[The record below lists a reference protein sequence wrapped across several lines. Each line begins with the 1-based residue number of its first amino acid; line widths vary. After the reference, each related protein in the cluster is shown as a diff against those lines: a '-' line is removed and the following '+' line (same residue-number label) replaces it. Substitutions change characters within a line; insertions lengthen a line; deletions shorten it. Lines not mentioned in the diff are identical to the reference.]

1 MKFGVNKSVPSPRT
15 YLYEYTV
22 KRPVGK
28 IQIPDEFII
37 SELPKVKNQGSVNS
51 CCACAAAEILEILN
65 LREFGEHAIFSEGY
79 IYGRCRS
86 PQGKYK
92 GMYPDLLV
100 EELRKKGSVPTTI
113 YNKCYEMPEMQELL
127 NNNPHISKLDELAEK
142 YRLKAYVAFLGKKYA
157 EMKEALY
164 THDTPLFAVC
174 EDYFRESHAIII
186 VGFTKNGFIIQN
198 SWGEKW
204 GNKGRKEIPF
214 DAIDYAYLF
223 IDEVFELNFKDVK
236 ESDWFYKAVKDC
248 VFGGLMKGR
257 SEDVFDPGA
266 PLTRAEAA
274 QLMSNFAKKI
284 DEISK
289 IKEDGK

>member
-51 CCACAAAEILEILN
+51 CCACAAAEVLEILN

-186 VGFTKNGFIIQN
+186 VGYTKNGFIIQN

-223 IDEVFELNFKDVK
+223 IDEVFNLNFKDVK
-236 ESDWFYKAVKDC
+236 ETDWFYKAVKEM
-248 VFGGLMKGR
+248 VFGGIMKGR
-257 SEDVFDPGA
+257 SEDTFDPGA

>member
-1 MKFGVNKSVPSPRT
+1 MKFGVRDSAPSLRVYT
-15 YLYEYTV
+15 YEAVGGIDLPKAFTV
-22 KRPVGK
+22 T
-28 IQIPDEFII
+28 D
-37 SELPKVKNQGSVNS
+37 LPKVKNQGSVNS
-51 CCACAAAEILEILN
+51 CCACAAAEILEVLN
-65 LREFGEHAIFSEGY
+65 GREFDSHTEFSEGY

-86 PQGKYK
+86 ENGKYK

-113 YNKCYEMPEMQELL
+113 FNKSFEMPEMQEILKT
-127 NNNPHISKLDELAEK
+127 HKSIAKLDGIAEK
-142 YRLKAYVAFLGKKYA
+142 YRIKGYVAFLGKKYD

-164 THDTPLFAVC
+164 VHDVPLLAISRN
-174 EDYFRESHAIII
+174 YFGGSHAVIII
-186 VGFTKNGFIIQN
+186 GYTESGFIIQN

-204 GNKGRKEIPF
+204 GNKGRREVPF

-236 ESDWFYKAVKDC
+236 ETDWFYKAVKDC

-274 QLMSNFAKKI
+274 QLMANFSKKI
-284 DEISK
+284 DEILK
-289 IKEDGK
+289 IKEG

>member
-1 MKFGVNKSVPSPRT
+1 MYGVNKSYPSVRT
-15 YLYEYTV
+15 YLYQPVGSIDIPAEYTV
-22 KRPVGK
+22 T
-28 IQIPDEFII
+28 Q
-37 SELPKVKNQGSVNS
+37 LPKVKNQGSVNS

-65 LREFGEHAIFSEGY
+65 LREFGEHAVFSEGY

-127 NNNPHISKLDELAEK
+127 NNNPNISKLDELAEK

-164 THDTPLFAVC
+164 VYDTPLFAVC
-174 EDYFRESHAIII
+174 EDYFKESHAIII
-186 VGFTKNGFIIQN
+186 VGYTKNGFIIQN

-214 DAIDYAYLF
+214 DAVDYAYLF
-223 IDEVFELNFKDVK
+223 IDEVFELKFKDVK
-236 ESDWFYKAVKDC
+236 ETDWFYKAVKEM
-248 VFGGLMKGR
+248 VFGGIMKGR
-257 SEDVFDPGA
+257 SEDTFDPIV
-266 PLTRAEAA
+266 PPTRAELA
-274 QLMSNFAKKI
+274 QFGVNILKKVE
-284 DEISK
+284 EIQK
-289 IKEDGK
+289 IKES

>member
-1 MKFGVNKSVPSPRT
+1 MYGVNKSYPSVRT
-15 YLYEYTV
+15 YPYKPVGSIDIPAAYTV
-22 KRPVGK
+22 T
-28 IQIPDEFII
+28 Q
-37 SELPKVKNQGSVNS
+37 LPKVKNQGSVNS

-100 EELRKKGSVPTTI
+100 EELRKKGSVLTTI

-127 NNNPHISKLDELAEK
+127 NNNPHIAKLDELAEK
-142 YRLKAYVAFLGKKYA
+142 YRLKAYVAFLGRKYA

-164 THDTPLFAVC
+164 THDTPLFAVS
-174 EDYFRESHAIII
+174 EDYFKESHAIII
-186 VGFTKNGFIIQN
+186 IGYTKNGFVIQN

-223 IDEVFELNFKDVK
+223 IDEVFNLNFKDVK

-257 SEDVFDPGA
+257 TEDTFDPQA

-284 DEISK
+284 DEILK
-289 IKEDGK
+289 IKES

>member
-65 LREFGEHAIFSEGY
+65 LREFDEHVVFSEGY

-127 NNNPHISKLDELAEK
+127 NNNPNISKLDELAEK

-164 THDTPLFAVC
+164 IYDTPLFAVC

-186 VGFTKNGFIIQN
+186 VGYTKNGFIIQN

-214 DAIDYAYLF
+214 DAVDYAYLF
-223 IDEVFELNFKDVK
+223 IDEVFELKFKDVK
-236 ESDWFYKAVKDC
+236 ETDWFYKAVKEA
-248 VFGGLMKGR
+248 VFGGLMTGR
-257 SEDVFDPGA
+257 SEDTFDPTA
-266 PLTRAEAA
+266 PCTRAEMA
-274 QLMSNFAKKI
+274 QFGVNILKKI
-284 DEISK
+284 EEIQK
-289 IKEDGK
+289 IKEG

>member
-22 KRPVGK
+22 KRPIGK

-51 CCACAAAEILEILN
+51 CCACAAAEVLEILN

-100 EELRKKGSVPTTI
+100 EKLRKKGSVPTTI

-164 THDTPLFAVC
+164 MHDTPLFAVC

-186 VGFTKNGFIIQN
+186 VGYTESGFIIQN

-214 DAIDYAYLF
+214 DAVDYAYLF
-223 IDEVFELNFKDVK
+223 IDEVFNLNFKDVK
-236 ESDWFYKAVKDC
+236 ETDWFYKAVKEM
-248 VFGGLMKGR
+248 VFGGIMKGR
-257 SEDVFDPGA
+257 SEDTFDPIV
-266 PLTRAEAA
+266 PPTRAELA
-274 QLMSNFAKKI
+274 QFGVNILKKI
-284 DEISK
+284 EEIQK
-289 IKEDGK
+289 IKEG

>member
-266 PLTRAEAA
+266 PCTRAEMA
-274 QLMSNFAKKI
+274 QFGVNLLKKI
-284 DEISK
+284 EEIQK
-289 IKEDGK
+289 IKEG

>member
-1 MKFGVNKSVPSPRT
+1 MKYGANISAPSPRVYT
-15 YLYEYTV
+15 YEAVGGAELPKAFTV
-22 KRPVGK
+22 T
-28 IQIPDEFII
+28 D
-37 SELPKVKNQGSVNS
+37 LPKVKNQGSVNS
-51 CCACAAAEILEILN
+51 CCACAASEIMEVLN
-65 LREFGEHAIFSEGY
+65 GREFDNHTEFSEGY

-86 PQGKYK
+86 ESGKYE

-100 EELRKKGSVPTTI
+100 EELRKKGSVPTTLF
-113 YNKCYEMPEMQELL
+113 NKSFEMPEMQEILKT
-127 NNNPHISKLDELAEK
+127 HKSIAKLDGIAEK
-142 YRLKAYVAFLGKKYA
+142 YRIKGYVAFLGKKYD

-164 THDTPLFAVC
+164 VHDVPLLAISRN
-174 EDYFRESHAIII
+174 YFGGSHAVIII
-186 VGFTKNGFIIQN
+186 GYTESGFIIQN

-204 GNKGRKEIPF
+204 GNKGRKVIPLG
-214 DAIDYAYLF
+214 AIDYAYLL
-223 IDEVFELNFKDVK
+223 IDEVFNLNFKDVK
-236 ESDWFYKAVKDC
+236 ETDWFYKAVKDC

>member
-51 CCACAAAEILEILN
+51 CCACAAAEVLEILN

-164 THDTPLFAVC
+164 MHDTPLFAVC

-186 VGFTKNGFIIQN
+186 VGYTKNGFIIQN

-236 ESDWFYKAVKDC
+236 ESD
-248 VFGGLMKGR
+248 
-257 SEDVFDPGA
+257 
-266 PLTRAEAA
+266 
-274 QLMSNFAKKI
+274 
-284 DEISK
+284 
-289 IKEDGK
+289 

>member
-51 CCACAAAEILEILN
+51 CCACAAAEVLEILN

-164 THDTPLFAVC
+164 MHDIPLLAISRN
-174 EDYFRESHAIII
+174 YFGGSHAVIII
-186 VGFTKNGFIIQN
+186 GYTENGFIIQN

-214 DAIDYAYLF
+214 EAIDYAYLL

-236 ESDWFYKAVKDC
+236 ETDWFYKAVKEA

-284 DEISK
+284 EEIQK
-289 IKEDGK
+289 IKEG

>member
-51 CCACAAAEILEILN
+51 CCACAAAEVLEILN

-100 EELRKKGSVPTTI
+100 DELRKKGSVPTTI

-164 THDTPLFAVC
+164 MHDIPLFAVC

-186 VGFTKNGFIIQN
+186 VGYTKNGFVIQN

-236 ESDWFYKAVKDC
+236 ESDWFYKAVKNC

-257 SEDVFDPGA
+257 TEDIFDPQA

-284 DEISK
+284 EEIQK
-289 IKEDGK
+289 IKEG

>member
-1 MKFGVNKSVPSPRT
+1 MYMYGVNKSYPSVRT
-15 YLYEYTV
+15 YLYQPVGSIDIPSEYTV
-22 KRPVGK
+22 T
-28 IQIPDEFII
+28 Q
-37 SELPKVKNQGSVNS
+37 LPKVKNQGSVNS

-65 LREFGEHAIFSEGY
+65 LREFGEHAVFSVGY

-127 NNNPHISKLDELAEK
+127 NNNPNISKLDELAEK
-142 YRLKAYVAFLGKKYA
+142 YRLKAYVAFLGKKYS

-164 THDTPLFAVC
+164 VYDTPLFAVC
-174 EDYFRESHAIII
+174 EDYFKESHAIII
-186 VGFTKNGFIIQN
+186 VGYTKNGFIIQN

-214 DAIDYAYLF
+214 DAVDYAYLF
-223 IDEVFELNFKDVK
+223 IDEVFELKFKDVK
-236 ESDWFYKAVKDC
+236 ETDWFYKAVKEA
-248 VFGGLMKGR
+248 VFGGIMKGR
-257 SEDVFDPGA
+257 SEDTFDPTT
-266 PLTRAEAA
+266 PPTRAELA
-274 QLMSNFAKKI
+274 QFGVNILKKI
-284 DEISK
+284 EEIQK
-289 IKEDGK
+289 IKES